1 MGLYGGLYRGLLW
14 WLLNV
19 MKGDLR
25 SLDCSSHGT
34 DVLESMS
41 SLYCWRG
48 ALPDSSQ
55 ARLEPAAASA
65 EHGAH

>member
-1 MGLYGGLYRGLLW
+1 
-14 WLLNV
+14 
-19 MKGDLR
+19 MKVDLR

-55 ARLEPAAASA
+55 VRLEPAAASA